1 MAQNKIPPELV
12 AKAKAEVESTGMK
25 ANSLPVQA
33 EKQSQAIDTYA
44 DGGKALERARE
55 QARQTER
62 PPATHDHK
70 QPTRE

>member
-12 AKAKAEVESTGMK
+12 AKAKAEVESAGLK

-44 DGGKALERARE
+44 DKGTALERARE

-62 PPATHDHK
+62 QPATHDHK
-70 QPTRE
+70 QPTKD